1 MVNSSSGIVSYLL
14 SYFVY
19 QYQLCILSSYGGVMK
34 KFIVFLGAL
43 FILSGCDSIKTT
55 RDLCLTSRNVELI
68 QQRMEDSYE
77 SGLEAEIKDG
87 LEKRDVPF
95 LKCLLDYNYDEVKQR
110 AEDRRRSSSCS
121 YSSFGCSEKRHIDT
135 ILTRAINS
143 GWNIKDITPLLE
155 SVKEINAVNS
165 DEKSPLMLACSRG
178 DMDLVQLLISKG
190 ASINFLSKNGDT
202 PLSAAVSSGN
212 LALVKFIIES
222 GAGKNLGNSPLS
234 EALRLSD
241 KTKADEIADYL
252 LKIGVKYGSDDLV
265 TASAYGMSKVVD
277 KLLSLG
283 VSPTSD
289 WDTRTPLMAASAG
302 GHPDI
307 IRRLLKTKA
316 GRRYYK
322 WRRCNLGGEDFIM
335 GLDQT
340 KIEGYDGFQRDFT
353 GLSNYSNS
361 WLVAANALL
370 FAVRSGNA
378 ESVKLLLEAGAN
390 PNYNTS
396 FICRQDREIYQRQSD
411 VNSNRSGCFVTPLI
425 LASEQGNLEII
436 KLLLKHGA
444 KINYQCTELPPLWHQ
459 MKGDKPIVRTA
470 FSVAKDEETRNLL
483 AQMGATR

>member
-1 MVNSSSGIVSYLL
+1 
-14 SYFVY
+14 
-19 QYQLCILSSYGGVMK
+19 MK
-34 KFIVFLGAL
+34 KFTVFLGAL

-55 RDLCLTSRNVELI
+55 RELCLSSRNPELI
-68 QQRMEDSYE
+68 RQRIQDSYE
-77 SGLEAEIKDG
+77 SGLDSEIKEG
-87 LEKRDVPF
+87 LSKKDISF
-95 LKCLLDYNYDEVKQR
+95 LKCLLDYNYDEVKQQ
-110 AEDRRRSSSCS
+110 AEDQKRIFSCS
-121 YSSFGCSEKRHIDT
+121 YSSYNCPKSRTINT
-135 ILTRAINS
+135 ILTQAISS
-143 GWNIKDITPLLE
+143 GWNANEITSILPSVKDINKL
-155 SVKEINAVNS
+155 NS
-165 DEKSPLMLACSRG
+165 DGKSPLMLACSRG
-178 DMDLVQLLISKG
+178 DMELTRLLLSKG
-190 ASINFLSKNGDT
+190 ASVNFLSSQGDT

-212 LALVKFIIES
+212 LDLVKFIIES

-252 LKIGVKYGSDDLV
+252 LKIGVKYGSGDLV

-322 WRRCNLGGEDFIM
+322 WRRCNLGGEAFIM
-335 GLDQT
+335 GVDQT
-340 KIEGYDGFQRDFT
+340 KIEGYDSFQRDFT
-353 GLSNYSNS
+353 SLNSYSNS

-396 FICRQDREIYQRQSD
+396 FICEQDREIYQRQID
-411 VNSNRSGCFVTPLI
+411 IKSNRSGCFVTPLI
-425 LASEQGNLEII
+425 LASEQGNLDII

-444 KINYQCTELPPLWHQ
+444 KINYQCTEIPPSWHQ
-459 MKGDKPIVRTA
+459 INGAQPIVRTA